1 MTFAPTTN
9 TKQTLPKRLARRW
22 APGVAVWAA
31 AALLS
36 GFAHGQTSSGAAQAP
51 GASSTSKP
59 GASSAGGASKSTPVA
74 QTRLVL
80 KDGNVQP
87 VREYHLE
94 GDRVRYY
101 SLDSSDWQVIPASL
115 VDWDATKK
123 LEAEDA
129 ARDSQLNAK
138 VHLQEAGRIAQP
150 LDIDASLEAAPG
162 IFLPPGEGIFIFDG
176 KTVTPMAEAEIGTKL
191 SKKKAI
197 ERVLVPIPVIP
208 SRHTVTL
215 HSAHATLRVPLGQTE
230 FYMRTADGRE
240 PELDLVR
247 TKVHGDSRDIANVDE
262 LFGEQAASANT
273 LLFQRWEIAKGVYR
287 FTIGQSLEAGGEY
300 ALIEIIQNGGMSI
313 YVWDFGVDAAGTP
326 AKTAAPQNSAAKTQ

>member
-1 MTFAPTTN
+1 MNCALTHTN
-9 TKQTLPKRLARRW
+9 QILPRRLALRS
-22 APGVAVWAA
+22 AAGLAVCLA

-36 GFAHGQTSSGAAQAP
+36 GSAQGQTSSGGAQPPSATS
-51 GASSTSKP
+51 ASKP
-59 GASSAGGASKSTPVA
+59 GATSAGGASKTAPVA
-74 QTRLVL
+74 QAQRLVL

-162 IFLPPGEGIFIFDG
+162 IFLPPGEGIFLFDG
-176 KTVTPMAEAEIGTKL
+176 KTITPMAEAEIGTKL

-215 HSAHATLRVPLGQTE
+215 HGAHATLRVPLGQTE

-287 FTIGQSLEAGGEY
+287 FTIGQSLDAGGEY
-300 ALIEIIQNGGMSI
+300 ALIEIIQNGGMTI
-313 YVWDFGVDAAGTP
+313 YVWDFGVDAAGTTE
-326 AKTAAPQNSAAKTQ
+326 KTAATQKSAAKTQ